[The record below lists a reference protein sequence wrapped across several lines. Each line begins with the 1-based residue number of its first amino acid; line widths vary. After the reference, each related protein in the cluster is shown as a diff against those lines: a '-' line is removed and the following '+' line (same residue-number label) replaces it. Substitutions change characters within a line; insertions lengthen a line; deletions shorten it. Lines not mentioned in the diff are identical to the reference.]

1 MKIKTSE
8 ATATLML
15 LGPIIFIVGLFT
27 LSIKP
32 ILVGIGMFVI
42 AYIRDQQ
49 IKKGY

>member
-1 MKIKTSE
+1 MRIKQTE
-8 ATATLML
+8 ATATLMV

-32 ILVGIGMFVI
+32 ILVGVGVFLIG
-42 AYIRDQQ
+42 YIRDQQ